1 MAQAEGGWVRARHG
15 RDSDAQ
21 RRPQNGSRGG
31 TFRSNPDRQRGER
44 RRLSARRLPVERRP
58 GGRSPTAD
66 PLAVEVGE
74 PVAPGARRSS
84 PSARAPSRPRR
95 RATGRIGSLE
105 CPGHSLTAVIGRRWT
120 LVGHVAGSVGVGRA
134 TQPRRAPATVRHRPR
149 SATAAGSP
157 PPARLRRE
165 QSCGVAALGA
175 RPADLGEMSVHHSC
189 LLASRSARGPTA
201 APAPLRPLTAPELIA
216 GVTSG
221 RRDPC
226 IDCNGRRCPPTPRCR
241 GCARQGQL
249 GVVPQPR
256 GR

>member
-1 MAQAEGGWVRARHG
+1 MVPFLSVRDRDGSGGG
-15 RDSDAQ
+15 RIGTHAPGHDNDAQ

-165 QSCGVAALGA
+165 QSCGVAPLGA
-175 RPADLGEMSVHHSC
+175 LPG
-189 LLASRSARGPTA
+189 G
-201 APAPLRPLTAPELIA
+201 
-216 GVTSG
+216 SG
-221 RRDPC
+221 RDVRSPLV
-226 IDCNGRRCPPTPRCR
+226 PPGLQIGAWPNCRACTPKTVDR
-241 GCARQGQL
+241 
-249 GVVPQPR
+249 P
-256 GR
+256 